1 MNVDSI
7 LRTLF
12 EHRVEYILIG
22 GMNFLLRHAPV
33 LTFDV
38 DVWIE
43 DTNEN
48 RDRCEKALG
57 SLHSEWGVSD
67 EDWGPVGSKPP
78 GWLSRQMMFC
88 LLCPDG
94 SIDIFRAVKGLNSWA
109 ECRRRACQ
117 ERTAVGTPY
126 VGLSDEDMLLCQ
138 IALEA
143 SEQKSHRIRL
153 LKQALSNRN
162 QDHA

>member
-7 LRTLF
+7 LQALL

-43 DTNEN
+43 DSKEN

-57 SLHSEWGVSD
+57 SLQAEWGFSD
-67 EDWGPVGSKPP
+67 EDWGPVAAKPP
-78 GWLSRQMMFC
+78 GWLSLQMVFC
-88 LLCPDG
+88 LFCPNG
-94 SIDIFRAVKGLNSWA
+94 SIDIFRSVKGLNSWA
-109 ECRRRACQ
+109 ECRRRASK
-117 ERTAVGTPY
+117 EKTSAGTPY
-126 VGLSDEDMLLCQ
+126 FGLSDEDMLLCQ
-138 IALEA
+138 TALDVT
-143 SEQKSHRIRL
+143 EQKTQRIQML
-153 LKQALSNRN
+153 EQVLNKKKH
-162 QDHA
+162 HA